1 MKILLLRDNLSIF
14 QVYSVEDLDL
24 SIKPLH
30 IGVTNDEISVIA
42 PTNTVPSITINRND
56 GWKMFKVEGVLDFSS
71 VGIVSSISS
80 VLAKAKLSIFSVSTY
95 NTDYILVK
103 IIILIKLLKLWMLQV
118 LKLYNKCDSVAKFQ
132 C

>member
-30 IGVTNDEISVIA
+30 IGLTNDEISVIA

-103 IIILIKLLKLWMLQV
+103 NNNLDKAIKALNGAGLEVIQ
-118 LKLYNKCDSVAKFQ
+118 
-132 C
+132 

>member
-56 GWKMFKVEGVLDFSS
+56 GWRMFKVEGVLDFSS

-80 VLAKAKLSIFSVSTY
+80 VLAKAKLSIFSISTY

-103 IIILIKLLKLWMLQV
+103 NNNLDKAIKALNAAGLEVIQ
-118 LKLYNKCDSVAKFQ
+118 
-132 C
+132 

>member
-56 GWKMFKVEGVLDFSS
+56 GWKMFRVEGVLDFSS

-103 IIILIKLLKLWMLQV
+103 NNNLDKAIKALNAAGLEVIQ
-118 LKLYNKCDSVAKFQ
+118 
-132 C
+132 

>member
-71 VGIVSSISS
+71 VGSVSSISS
-80 VLAKAKLSIFSVSTY
+80 VLAQAKLSIFSVSTY

-103 IIILIKLLKLWMLQV
+103 NNNLDKAIKALNAAGLEVIQ
-118 LKLYNKCDSVAKFQ
+118 
-132 C
+132 

>member
-80 VLAKAKLSIFSVSTY
+80 VLAKAKLSIFSISTY

-103 IIILIKLLKLWMLQV
+103 NNNLDKAIKALNAAGLEVIQ
-118 LKLYNKCDSVAKFQ
+118 
-132 C
+132 

>member
-30 IGVTNDEISVIA
+30 IGLTNDEISVIA

-103 IIILIKLLKLWMLQV
+103 NNNLDKAIKALNAAGLEVIQ
-118 LKLYNKCDSVAKFQ
+118 
-132 C
+132 

>member
-56 GWKMFKVEGVLDFSS
+56 GWKMFKVDGVLDFSS

-103 IIILIKLLKLWMLQV
+103 NNNLDKAIKALNAAGLEVIQ
-118 LKLYNKCDSVAKFQ
+118 
-132 C
+132 